1 MKRITPLALSL
12 SFAFSV
18 SSLAHADSGAFRQ
31 SVGVDEAQ
39 AAGLDMMLLNSSL
52 LRNGDNVWER
62 AREGFQLPEVNADI
76 VRRQERLY
84 SARPEVFKRMVDRSR
99 KYLFHIMN
107 EVERRGMP
115 TEIAFL
121 PVVESAFVPT
131 ATSPV
136 GAAGLWQFMPATGR
150 HYGLEQT
157 WWYDGRRDVVE
168 ATRAALD
175 YLENLYAQFG
185 DWNLALAAYNWGE
198 GNLSRAIARAQA
210 AGLEPTYENI
220 KMPNETRNYAPKLI
234 AVRNILADPDKYG
247 VKLDKFP
254 NKPYFVAVSTGRH
267 MDIDV
272 AAKMAGMSVAEFKEL
287 NPAFNLPVYAHKPG
301 RQMLVPVAKAD
312 KFDYNLEHWDKPLL
326 SWQVYIPSGDESIAS
341 VAERHGMSQSELLAV
356 NKVRSRTL
364 SAGQPVLVAMKGK
377 VDDAAPLE
385 AGDAVIADKPAI
397 APVMVAVAKTPEPV
411 SQPLAAAK
419 PVAAP
424 SPIMAAAPVLTAQ
437 APSAKAAESPT
448 LIAASNVAAE
458 PPKPATAS
466 PMLAAAPAP
475 AAEQTVAAAQA
486 QAPAI
491 KPVVSADVVVKPAAK
506 PVLVAKSEP
515 ATPPST
521 TPPAKPLEARL
532 AAVNPNASQHTVAGG
547 DTLFNISRRYSL
559 TVAELKSINNLSD
572 DTVKLGQVLKVKPSA
587 VKADTTLLAEAV
599 PADAPSAQD
608 EAIVKVSG
616 VRAQATGAVPA
627 EYVVQRG
634 DTVFSIARRFGINH
648 SDIQRWNDARMLAK
662 LQPGQRVRIESQ
674 GL

>member
-12 SFAFSV
+12 SFAFSL

-76 VRRQERLY
+76 VRKQERLY
-84 SARPEVFKRMVDRSR
+84 SSKPEYFKRILDRSH

-121 PVVESAFVPT
+121 PIVESAFVPT
-131 ATSPV
+131 ANSPV

-157 WWYDGRRDVVE
+157 WWYDGRRDVME

-175 YLENLYAQFG
+175 YLQNLYAQFG

-198 GNLSRAIARAQA
+198 GNLARAIARAQA

-234 AVRNILADPDKYG
+234 AVRNILSQPEKYG
-247 VKLDKFP
+247 IRLDKFP
-254 NKPYFVAVSTGRH
+254 NKPYFIAVSTGRH

-301 RQMLVPVAKAD
+301 RQMLIPLAKAD
-312 KFDYNLEHWDKPLL
+312 KFDYNLSHWNKPLL
-326 SWQVYIPSGDESIAS
+326 SWQVYTPTADENIAS
-341 VAERHGMSQSELLAV
+341 VAERYGMSTAELQNV
-356 NKVRSRTL
+356 NKLGSRNLT
-364 SAGQPVLVAMKGK
+364 AGRPVLVALRGK
-377 VDDAAPLE
+377 SDGATPLDGTDSNLAASDSLIASAKPQAAARVTAQLKAPAAPVV
-385 AGDAVIADKPAI
+385 ATA
-397 APVMVAVAKTPEPV
+397 APVN
-411 SQPLAAAK
+411 SQPLIATIRAATETNAAMT
-419 PVAAP
+419 PPPTEQAVALAATTTTVAASTATISPAATTLSTPQTILAESAAAP
-424 SPIMAAAPVLTAQ
+424 SDSTI
-437 APSAKAAESPT
+437 S
-448 LIAASNVAAE
+448 
-458 PPKPATAS
+458 
-466 PMLAAAPAP
+466 
-475 AAEQTVAAAQA
+475 
-486 QAPAI
+486 
-491 KPVVSADVVVKPAAK
+491 KPVVLAK
-506 PVLVAKSEP
+506 AEAPSLPS
-515 ATPPST
+515 ST
-521 TPPAKPLEARL
+521 TPPPKPLEARL
-532 AAVNPNASQHTVAGG
+532 ASINPAATQHTVVSG
-547 DTLFNISRRYSL
+547 DTLFNISRRYNVS
-559 TVAELKSINNLSD
+559 VADLKSYNNLNDS
-572 DTVKLGQVLKVKPSA
+572 TVKLGQTIRVKPNPLVSN
-587 VKADTTLLAEAV
+587 TMLAEAV
-599 PADAPSAQD
+599 PTPSAQD
-608 EAIVKVSG
+608 EALVKVNSSPT
-616 VRAQATGAVPA
+616 AATGAVPA

-634 DTVFSIARRFGINH
+634 DTVYSIARRFGVNH
-648 SDIQRWNDARMLAK
+648 ADIQRWNDANQLTR
-662 LQPGQRVRIESQ
+662 LQPGQRVRIETQ

>member
-62 AREGFQLPEVNADI
+62 AREGFQLTEVNADI
-76 VRRQERLY
+76 VRKQERLY
-84 SARPEVFKRMVDRSR
+84 SSKPEYFKRMLDRSH

-121 PVVESAFVPT
+121 PIVESAFVPT
-131 ATSPV
+131 ANSPV

-157 WWYDGRRDVVE
+157 WWYDGRRDVME

-175 YLENLYAQFG
+175 YLQNLYAQFG

-198 GNLSRAIARAQA
+198 GNLARAIARAQA

-234 AVRNILADPDKYG
+234 AVRNILSQPEKFG

-267 MDIDV
+267 MDIEV
-272 AAKMAGMSVAEFKEL
+272 AAKMAGISVAEFKEL

-301 RQMLVPVAKAD
+301 RQMLIPLSKAD
-312 KFDYNLEHWDKPLL
+312 KFDYNLSHWNKPLL
-326 SWQVYIPSGDESIAS
+326 SWQVYTPSTDENITT
-341 VAERHGMSQSELLAV
+341 VAERYGMSTAELQNV
-356 NKVRSRTL
+356 NKVGSRNL
-364 SAGQPVLVAMKGK
+364 AAGRPVLVALRGK
-377 VDDAAPLE
+377 SDGASPLDAGDGNLGDGTSLIASTTTVTSSPVLASSAETPVLASAAPASIAKAQPVSSKPL
-385 AGDAVIADKPAI
+385 AVAAASAAAPTVASTAAPTQPTIIADSTPVVKPAQSA
-397 APVMVAVAKTPEPV
+397 APA
-411 SQPLAAAK
+411 AAAK
-419 PVAAP
+419 PVLLAKAEAP
-424 SPIMAAAPVLTAQ
+424 SL
-437 APSAKAAESPT
+437 PSG
-448 LIAASNVAAE
+448 N
-458 PPKPATAS
+458 
-466 PMLAAAPAP
+466 
-475 AAEQTVAAAQA
+475 
-486 QAPAI
+486 
-491 KPVVSADVVVKPAAK
+491 
-506 PVLVAKSEP
+506 
-515 ATPPST
+515 TPP
-521 TPPAKPLEARL
+521 PKPLEARL
-532 AAVNPNASQHTVAGG
+532 ASVNPAASQHTVASG
-547 DTLFNISRRYSL
+547 DTLFNIARRYNVS
-559 TVAELKSINNLSD
+559 VADLKAFNNLTD
-572 DTVKLGQVLKVKPSA
+572 NTVKLGQVIKVKGNPLA
-587 VKADTTLLAEAV
+587 ANTMLAEAV
-599 PADAPSAQD
+599 PAPSAQD
-608 EAIVKVSG
+608 EALVKVSSSI
-616 VRAQATGAVPA
+616 APASGAVPA

-634 DTVFSIARRFGINH
+634 DTVYSIARRFGVNH
-648 SDIQRWNDARMLAK
+648 ADIQRWNDANQLTR
-662 LQPGQRVRIESQ
+662 LQPGQRVRIETQ

>member
-62 AREGFQLPEVNADI
+62 AREGFQLTEVNADI
-76 VRRQERLY
+76 VRKQERLY
-84 SARPEVFKRMVDRSR
+84 SSKPEYFKRMLDRSH

-121 PVVESAFVPT
+121 PIVESAFVPT
-131 ATSPV
+131 ANSPV

-157 WWYDGRRDVVE
+157 WWYDGRRDVME

-175 YLENLYAQFG
+175 YLQNLYAQFG

-198 GNLSRAIARAQA
+198 GNLARAITRAQA

-234 AVRNILADPDKYG
+234 AVRNILSQPEKFG

-267 MDIDV
+267 MDIEV
-272 AAKMAGMSVAEFKEL
+272 AAKMAGISVAEFKEL

-301 RQMLVPVAKAD
+301 RQMLIPLSKAD
-312 KFDYNLEHWDKPLL
+312 KFDYNLSHWNKPLL
-326 SWQVYIPSGDESIAS
+326 SWQVYTPSTDENITS
-341 VAERHGMSQSELLAV
+341 VAERYGMSTAELQNV
-356 NKVRSRTL
+356 NKVGSRNL
-364 SAGQPVLVAMKGK
+364 AAGRPVLVALRGK
-377 VDDAAPLE
+377 SDGASPLDAGDGNLGDGSSLIASTTTVTSSPVLASSAETPVLASAAPASIAKAQPVSSKPL
-385 AGDAVIADKPAI
+385 AVAAASAAAPTVASTVAPTQPTIIADSTPVVKPALSA
-397 APVMVAVAKTPEPV
+397 APA
-411 SQPLAAAK
+411 AAAK
-419 PVAAP
+419 PVLLAKAEAP
-424 SPIMAAAPVLTAQ
+424 SL
-437 APSAKAAESPT
+437 PSG
-448 LIAASNVAAE
+448 N
-458 PPKPATAS
+458 
-466 PMLAAAPAP
+466 
-475 AAEQTVAAAQA
+475 
-486 QAPAI
+486 
-491 KPVVSADVVVKPAAK
+491 
-506 PVLVAKSEP
+506 
-515 ATPPST
+515 TPP
-521 TPPAKPLEARL
+521 PKPLEARL
-532 AAVNPNASQHTVAGG
+532 ASVNPAASQHTVASG
-547 DTLFNISRRYSL
+547 DTLFNIARRYNVS
-559 TVAELKSINNLSD
+559 VADLKAFNNLTD
-572 DTVKLGQVLKVKPSA
+572 NTVKLGQVIKVKGNPLA
-587 VKADTTLLAEAV
+587 ANTMLAEAV
-599 PADAPSAQD
+599 PAPSAQD
-608 EAIVKVSG
+608 EALVKVSSSI
-616 VRAQATGAVPA
+616 APASGAVPA

-634 DTVFSIARRFGINH
+634 DTVYSIARRFGVNH
-648 SDIQRWNDARMLAK
+648 ADIQRWNDANQLTR
-662 LQPGQRVRIESQ
+662 LQPGQRVRIETQ

>member
-39 AAGLDMMLLNSSL
+39 AAGLDMMLLNSTL

-62 AREGFQLPEVNADI
+62 AREGFQLSEVNADI
-76 VRRQERLY
+76 VRKQERLY
-84 SARPEVFKRMVDRSR
+84 SGKPEYFKRMLDRSH

-131 ATSPV
+131 ANSPV

-157 WWYDGRRDVVE
+157 WWYDGRRDVME

-175 YLENLYAQFG
+175 YLQNLYAQFG

-198 GNLSRAIARAQA
+198 GNLARAIARAQA

-234 AVRNILADPDKYG
+234 AVRNILSQPEKFG

-254 NKPYFVAVSTGRH
+254 NKPYFIAVSTGRH

-272 AAKMAGMSVAEFKEL
+272 AAKMAGISVAEFKEL

-301 RQMLVPVAKAD
+301 RQMLIPLSKAD
-312 KFDYNLEHWDKPLL
+312 KFDYNLSHWNKPLL
-326 SWQVYIPSGDESIAS
+326 SWQVYTPSSDENVAS
-341 VAERHGMSQSELLAV
+341 VAERYGMTSAELQNV
-356 NKVRSRTL
+356 NKVGSRNL
-364 SAGQPVLVAMKGK
+364 AAGRPVLVALRGK
-377 VDDAAPLE
+377 SD
-385 AGDAVIADKPAI
+385 G
-397 APVMVAVAKTPEPV
+397 
-411 SQPLAAAK
+411 
-419 PVAAP
+419 
-424 SPIMAAAPVLTAQ
+424 
-437 APSAKAAESPT
+437 
-448 LIAASNVAAE
+448 
-458 PPKPATAS
+458 AS
-466 PMLAAAPAP
+466 PLDGGDGNLGDSSSLIAAAPAP
-475 AAEQTVAAAQA
+475 VASLPVVASRTETETVASIVPASIAKPLPVSNYTVAAASVA
-486 QAPAI
+486 APPVANTVATVEPTI
-491 KPVVSADVVVKPAAK
+491 TADSTPAKPAVMAPSAVAAK
-506 PVLVAKSEP
+506 PVLLAKAEAPNLPS
-515 ATPPST
+515 ST
-521 TPPAKPLEARL
+521 TPPPKPLEARL
-532 AAVNPNASQHTVAGG
+532 ASVNPAASQHTVASG
-547 DTLFNISRRYSL
+547 DTLFNIARRYNVS
-559 TVAELKSINNLSD
+559 VSDLKAFNNMAD
-572 DTVKLGQVLKVKPSA
+572 NTVKLGQVIKVKGNPLA
-587 VKADTTLLAEAV
+587 ANTMLAEAV
-599 PADAPSAQD
+599 PVPSAQD
-608 EAIVKVSG
+608 EALVKVSSSMSP
-616 VRAQATGAVPA
+616 ATGAVPA

-634 DTVFSIARRFGINH
+634 DTVYSIARRFGVNH
-648 SDIQRWNDARMLAK
+648 ADIQRWNDANQLTR
-662 LQPGQRVRIESQ
+662 LQPGQRVRIETQ

>member
-39 AAGLDMMLLNSSL
+39 AAGLDMMLLNSTL

-62 AREGFQLPEVNADI
+62 AREGFQLTEVNADI
-76 VRRQERLY
+76 VHKQERLY
-84 SARPEVFKRMVDRSR
+84 SSKPEYFKRMLDRSH

-131 ATSPV
+131 ANSPV

-157 WWYDGRRDVVE
+157 WWYDGRRDVME

-175 YLENLYAQFG
+175 YLQNLYAQFG

-198 GNLSRAIARAQA
+198 GNLARAIARAQA

-234 AVRNILADPDKYG
+234 AVRNILSQPEKFG

-254 NKPYFVAVSTGRH
+254 NKPYFIAVSTGRH

-272 AAKMAGMSVAEFKEL
+272 AAKMAGISVAEFKEL

-301 RQMLVPVAKAD
+301 RQMLIPLSKAD
-312 KFDYNLEHWDKPLL
+312 KFDYNLSHWNKPLL
-326 SWQVYIPSGDESIAS
+326 SWQVYTPSSEENVAS
-341 VAERHGMSQSELLAV
+341 VAERYGMTSAELQNV
-356 NKVRSRTL
+356 NKVGSRNLT
-364 SAGQPVLVAMKGK
+364 AGRPVLVALRGK
-377 VDDAAPLE
+377 SD
-385 AGDAVIADKPAI
+385 G
-397 APVMVAVAKTPEPV
+397 
-411 SQPLAAAK
+411 
-419 PVAAP
+419 
-424 SPIMAAAPVLTAQ
+424 
-437 APSAKAAESPT
+437 
-448 LIAASNVAAE
+448 
-458 PPKPATAS
+458 AS
-466 PMLAAAPAP
+466 PLDGGDGNLGDSSSLIAAAPAP
-475 AAEQTVAAAQA
+475 VTSSPVLASRIETQTVASA
-486 QAPAI
+486 APASVA
-491 KPVVSADVVVKPAAK
+491 KPLPVSNSVAVAAASVATPPVANTVATVEPTIIADSTPAKPAVIAPPVLAAK
-506 PVLVAKSEP
+506 PVLLAKAEAPNLPS
-515 ATPPST
+515 ST
-521 TPPAKPLEARL
+521 TPPPKPLEARL
-532 AAVNPNASQHTVAGG
+532 ASVNPAASQHTVASG
-547 DTLFNISRRYSL
+547 DTLFNIARRYNVS
-559 TVAELKSINNLSD
+559 VSDLKAFNNMAD
-572 DTVKLGQVLKVKPSA
+572 NTVKLGQVIKVKGNPLA
-587 VKADTTLLAEAV
+587 ANTMLAEAV
-599 PADAPSAQD
+599 PVPSAQD
-608 EAIVKVSG
+608 EAMVKVSG
-616 VRAQATGAVPA
+616 SMAQATGAVPA

-634 DTVFSIARRFGINH
+634 DTVYSIARRFGVNH
-648 SDIQRWNDARMLAK
+648 ADIQRWNDANQLTR
-662 LQPGQRVRIESQ
+662 LQPGQRVRIETQ